1 MRANRRVQ
9 QDPAMHIRDSS
20 VRFSG
25 PMTKFHSSNITH
37 QEEPVVIDIDA
48 NPASHPIDDDDDE
61 EARDFILAMSGN
73 EGWQPPA
80 NINIQSTE
88 NLKERRQMRVQ
99 TAKQGHRRIM
109 SLDLG
114 LQSSGQDEVSSVT

>member
-1 MRANRRVQ
+1 VRTNRRVRP
-9 QDPAMHIRDSS
+9 DPHTRDSS

-25 PMTKFHSSNITH
+25 PMTKFHSSNM

-61 EARDFILAMSGN
+61 EARDFILAMSGT
-73 EGWQPPA
+73 EAWQPPS
-80 NINIQSTE
+80 NINIQSSD

-99 TAKQGHRRIM
+99 TAKHGHRRIM

-114 LQSSGQDEVSSVT
+114 QQFSGQDEVNSVT

>member
-1 MRANRRVQ
+1 
-9 QDPAMHIRDSS
+9 
-20 VRFSG
+20 
-25 PMTKFHSSNITH
+25 MTKFHSSH
-37 QEEPVVIDIDA
+37 LAQQEEPVVIDIDA

-61 EARDFILAMSGN
+61 EARDFILAMSGT
-73 EGWQPPA
+73 EQWQPPA

-88 NLKERRQMRVQ
+88 NLKEKRQMRVQ

-114 LQSSGQDEVSSVT
+114 QQFSGQDEVNSVT